1 MALDD
6 RFTPLKVNIAALKM
20 DGWKIKSPFGM
31 AYFQKPSLVVLHNTE
46 APIMSSFS
54 GIVRFW
60 FSCPITRMLL
70 MSSYHEPGSWGLKAR
85 SVAIIVHKLFGT
97 SYKLLTKQNLMLS
110 FKCVFLQKKSFQDL
124 FAKKNTRPFSCW
136 CWSHTVSLRIRQ
148 WNLKCE
154 MSLWQMPWCVVTDI
168 YHVYTQAV
176 VLHVWQDG
184 LLRWVWPPPSNSGQ
198 WTFRLDLFSNVM
210 SSWWSLLLR
219 GGQIHD
225 IFTKHFR
232 YLR

>member
-1 MALDD
+1 MLYIQRKSSRDPRHGWLTCSSPERLEKQFPSPGNSNLSLTMD
-6 RFTPLKVNIAALKM
+6 GPWWPLYTPKVNIAALKM

-46 APIMSSFS
+46 VPIMSSFS

-124 FAKKNTRPFSCW
+124 FDFLQKK
-136 CWSHTVSLRIRQ
+136 H
-148 WNLKCE
+148 
-154 MSLWQMPWCVVTDI
+154 
-168 YHVYTQAV
+168 
-176 VLHVWQDG
+176 
-184 LLRWVWPPPSNSGQ
+184 
-198 WTFRLDLFSNVM
+198 
-210 SSWWSLLLR
+210 
-219 GGQIHD
+219 
-225 IFTKHFR
+225 
-232 YLR
+232 

>member
-1 MALDD
+1 MVG
-6 RFTPLKVNIAALKM
+6 RFSISFW
-20 DGWKIKSPFGM
+20 DGLFSEAFAGGSFTQHGSANHVILQRKCQMLVLVCHHQNATDVLPPWTRILRVESKIICNNCPQAVWNEFPTN
-31 AYFQKPSLVVLHNTE
+31 YWPSNVTWMFE
-46 APIMSSFS
+46 
-54 GIVRFW
+54 VRF
-60 FSCPITRMLL
+60 FAENVL
-70 MSSYHEPGSWGLKAR
+70 PGS
-85 SVAIIVHKLFGT
+85 
-97 SYKLLTKQNLMLS
+97 
-110 FKCVFLQKKSFQDL
+110 FL
-124 FAKKNTRPFSCW
+124 KKNNRPFSCW
-136 CWSHTVSLRIRQ
+136 CWSHPVSLRIRQ
-148 WNLKCE
+148 WDLKCE

-198 WTFRLDLFSNVM
+198 WTFRLDLFSTVM